1 MQKLFLLGLVIT
13 FGLTGCSKI
22 NSRVATRLN
31 QDATLTG
38 NLPVNPLQWK
48 VITTSI
54 SQKDSSMSTIF
65 GNDIAV
71 QYARSAAGHNY
82 PIGSMISL
90 VVWSE
95 EEDPRWFGGRIP
107 ASPKSVEIVTVKTS
121 ADHKP
126 LYAYQTFSGSPLK
139 QTGGNETP
147 SPIGRTAYLL
157 SQRAAVMP

>member
-1 MQKLFLLGLVIT
+1 MRRDMQKLFLLGLVIT

-90 VVWSE
+90 VVWS
-95 EEDPRWFGGRIP
+95 
-107 ASPKSVEIVTVKTS
+107 
-121 ADHKP
+121 
-126 LYAYQTFSGSPLK
+126 
-139 QTGGNETP
+139 
-147 SPIGRTAYLL
+147 
-157 SQRAAVMP
+157 